1 MRFWWRRTVFLDW
14 SESHCAFIDTSRK
27 RIPDTIEDLKW
38 MQTGVKK
45 ITVLLSERVITFMFS
60 QPYISID
67 IAAILD
73 DPRSSVVNV
82 QMEK

>member
-1 MRFWWRRTVFLDW
+1 
-14 SESHCAFIDTSRK
+14 
-27 RIPDTIEDLKW
+27 